1 MSARQGE
8 TFVMEADPG
17 AGISFSTFILGLAST
32 TLIHLGDAPNPE
44 TGTTRVELALAQQT
58 LSLLD
63 LLRAKTK
70 GNLTGEEEHLFAS
83 VLTDLKLRFVKLS
96 GK

>member
-1 MSARQGE
+1 MTTRQGE
-8 TFVMEADPG
+8 TFVMESGPG

-32 TLIHLGDAPNPE
+32 AFIHLGDAPNPE
-44 TGTTRVELALAQQT
+44 TGTTQVELALAQQT
-58 LSLLD
+58 LELLD
-63 LLRAKTK
+63 LLRAKTR
-70 GNLTGEEEHLFAS
+70 GNLTGEEEQLFAS